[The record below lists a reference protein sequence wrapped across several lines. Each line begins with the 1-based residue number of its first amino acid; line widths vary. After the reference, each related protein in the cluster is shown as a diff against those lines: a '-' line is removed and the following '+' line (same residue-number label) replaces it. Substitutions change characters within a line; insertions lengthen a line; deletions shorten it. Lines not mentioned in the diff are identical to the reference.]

1 MQEAGERGYRLALGY
16 YMRDRQQDF
25 YREEVFLV
33 RLEDGEI
40 DFAEVLVKQP
50 PNY

>member
-1 MQEAGERGYRLALGY
+1 
-16 YMRDRQQDF
+16 MRDRQQDF

-33 RLEDGEI
+33 RLKDGALE
-40 DFAEVLVKQP
+40 FAQVLVKQS